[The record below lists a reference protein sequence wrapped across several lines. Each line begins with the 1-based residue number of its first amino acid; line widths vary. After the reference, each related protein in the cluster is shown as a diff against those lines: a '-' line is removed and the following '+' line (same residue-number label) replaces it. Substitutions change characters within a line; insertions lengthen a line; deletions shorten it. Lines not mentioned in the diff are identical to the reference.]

1 MRRRICARSMILRR
15 ISTGLSKSPA
25 RRLIPNR
32 ALPICD
38 DARLL
43 GVLHP
48 EEMRRHLAE
57 AAIFASPALY
67 EPFGLTVL
75 EAAAAGC
82 TLVLGDIASLRE
94 NWEGA
99 AIFLPPAD
107 ASAWQVTLTRLINNR
122 QERDRLAAAAH
133 IRAQRFTL
141 ANTARRYRALY
152 CELTHDR
159 AKGRAA

>member
-1 MRRRICARSMILRR
+1 
-15 ISTGLSKSPA
+15 
-25 RRLIPNR
+25 
-32 ALPICD
+32 
-38 DARLL
+38 
-43 GVLHP
+43 
-48 EEMRRHLAE
+48 MRRHLAE

-82 TLVLGDIASLRE
+82 ALVLGDIASLRE

-99 AIFLPPAD
+99 AIFLPPGH
-107 ASAWQVTLTRLINNR
+107 ASEWQAALARLIDDG
-122 QERDRLAAAAH
+122 QERDRLAAAAR

-152 CELTHDR
+152 YELCGCERIRDR